1 MTIHQIICLAA
12 RQGAAF
18 VALFTVIF
26 ILPALA
32 GMIAGV

>member
-1 MTIHQIICLAA
+1 MSIHKVIFLGA

-18 VALFTVIF
+18 IALFTVIF

>member
-1 MTIHQIICLAA
+1 VNIHQIICLAA

-32 GMIAGV
+32 GAITGV